1 MRFVSKVDGWLIPVM
16 VVTFAGMIWAL
27 ISVMIT
33 ATPWPVRIAV
43 AVVTLLVLLLLY
55 SIFTRTHYTIE
66 QGELRVVSGPFRWRV
81 PIADIQ
87 SVTPTR
93 SLWSAP
99 ALSLDRLRINY
110 GNGRCILVSP
120 VDKQGFLEAIGQNEH

>member
-1 MRFVSKVDGWLIPVM
+1 MADTLQFDLVSPERSLASLEASEVQIPGAEGDF
-16 VVTFAGMIWAL
+16 TAL
-27 ISVMIT
+27 PDHAPVIT
-33 ATPWPVRIAV
+33 
-43 AVVTLLVLLLLY
+43 TLRPGV
-55 SIFTRTHYTIE
+55 
-66 QGELRVVSGPFRWRV
+66 LRVVSGPFRWRV

-120 VDKQGFLEAIGQNEH
+120 ADKQGFMEAIGQNEH